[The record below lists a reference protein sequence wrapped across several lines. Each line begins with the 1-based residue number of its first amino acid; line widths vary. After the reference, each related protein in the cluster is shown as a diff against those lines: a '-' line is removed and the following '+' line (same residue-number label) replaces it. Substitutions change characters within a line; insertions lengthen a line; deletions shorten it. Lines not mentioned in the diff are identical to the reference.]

1 MEFAFIARPLQSK
14 HIRTRVNRWPNSG
27 FLVTASF
34 RIYRLVAGTPS
45 QYTITKLIEWA

>member
-1 MEFAFIARPLQSK
+1 MLLVPPYFLASA
-14 HIRTRVNRWPNSG
+14 
-27 FLVTASF
+27 FLVMASF